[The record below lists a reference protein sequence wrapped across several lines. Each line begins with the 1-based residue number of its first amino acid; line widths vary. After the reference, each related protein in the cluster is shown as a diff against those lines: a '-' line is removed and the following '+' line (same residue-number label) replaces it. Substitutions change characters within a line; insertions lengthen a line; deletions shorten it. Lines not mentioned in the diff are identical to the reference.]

1 MNYLLQWQQSSLLYW
16 LLPIYI
22 AALVYRIYYY
32 RPVHYRYSL
41 VHAILGDNKQSSHV
55 SQRLLFVM
63 RALNLGV
70 IMLLCAMPRLA
81 DIDSRIPVEGIDIML
96 VLDVSGSM
104 QQQDD
109 QQDDRTRLD
118 VAKQEAIR
126 FIEKR
131 DNDAIGLVI
140 FANDA
145 LSRVPLTMDKKLLKQ
160 VIGDVQLGFINPNGT
175 LLFTGMITAANRLK
189 HAKAKSKIMI
199 LLTDGEPTEGDM
211 SPEVALEIAQALGIK
226 VYTVG
231 IGSDQMRYVAHPL
244 GLIPVPGVNK
254 ELLSY
259 IAQQTGGQFFLARNP
274 QDMRL
279 IYDKIN
285 ALETSQQEVPL
296 YGKWYDLVFSAIWG
310 IVIVLLMEL
319 FCATFVWFSI

>member
-1 MNYLLQWQQSSLLYW
+1 MNYLLQWQQPSFLYW
-16 LLPIYI
+16 LLPLY
-22 AALVYRIYYY
+22 AATLLYRMYYY
-32 RPVHYRYSL
+32 RPVRYRYSL
-41 VHAILGDNKQSSHV
+41 VRAIISHTQQSYPIGEYIV
-55 SQRLLFVM
+55 CAL
-63 RALNLGV
+63 RALTLLA
-70 IMLLCAMPRLA
+70 IMLLCAMPRFV

-104 QQQDD
+104 HQQDD
-109 QQDDRTRLD
+109 QADERTRLD

-145 LSRVPLTMDKKLLKQ
+145 LSRAPLTMDKKLLKEI
-160 VIGDVQLGFINPNGT
+160 IGGTELGFINPNGT

-189 HAKAKSKIMI
+189 HAHAKSKIMI
-199 LLTDGEPTEGDM
+199 LLTDGEPTEGDIDAQI
-211 SPEVALEIAQALGIK
+211 ALKIVQELGIK

-231 IGSDQMRYVAHPL
+231 IGSDETRYIQHPL
-244 GLIPVPGVNK
+244 GIIPVPGVNK

-259 IAQQTGGQFFLARNP
+259 IAQQTGGQFFLAKNP
-274 QDMRL
+274 QDMRV

-296 YGKWYDLVFSAIWG
+296 YGRWYDIAFSAVWI
-310 IVIVLLMEL
+310 ILLMMLLEL
-319 FCATFVWFSI
+319 CAATFVWFSI